1 MVTAKNPITGD
12 TIATKPAT
20 DSFRN
25 NYDTI
30 FRKKAE
36 PCDMGAMCLD
46 CQPRGE
52 NGECPHKV
60 KKEVKHDA
68 DGRVQW
74 PFPTVNGVR
83 Q

>member
-12 TIATKPAT
+12 TIATKPAS
-20 DSFRN
+20 DSYRDNF
-25 NYDTI
+25 DAI

-36 PCDMGAMCLD
+36 PCDMGEMCLD

-52 NGECPHKV
+52 NGECSDKARQ
-60 KKEVKHDA
+60 EVKRDEH
-68 DGRVQW
+68 GRAQW
-74 PFPTVNGVR
+74 PFPTVNGER